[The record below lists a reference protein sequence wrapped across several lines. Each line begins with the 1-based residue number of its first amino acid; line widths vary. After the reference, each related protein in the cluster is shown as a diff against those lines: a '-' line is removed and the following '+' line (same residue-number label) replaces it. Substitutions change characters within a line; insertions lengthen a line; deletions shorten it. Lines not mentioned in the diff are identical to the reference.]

1 MADYRDDFIIA
12 IRYALLKKGA
22 KQKFSLFFLILLSIS
37 IISIDKFL
45 PKFMAPIR
53 SILNDVV
60 YHTSVVSSQ
69 PTVFRKY
76 IVKISEQH
84 YKLLKKNK
92 FLESE
97 LHYLNQE
104 KFNNVFLKTENE
116 ILKEALD
123 LSNNNQF
130 ERDFSI
136 SARVIL
142 DQSSPFLKS
151 ILINKGTNSGIT
163 KGMAVFSKDYLMGI
177 VIETNYLT
185 SRVLLLT
192 DLNSKIPVV
201 IAESNTNAILE
212 GTGNQQNLRLSYLPA
227 TFVMESNKIIFTSGK
242 DGFLS
247 PGIPVAQTYLDKKNK
262 ILIKLLGDPDQA
274 LIVNVVGG
282 PIKREN

>member
-1 MADYRDDFIIA
+1 M
-12 IRYALLKKGA
+12 
-22 KQKFSLFFLILLSIS
+22 
-37 IISIDKFL
+37 
-45 PKFMAPIR
+45 
-53 SILNDVV
+53 
-60 YHTSVVSSQ
+60 
-69 PTVFRKY
+69 
-76 IVKISEQH
+76 
-84 YKLLKKNK
+84 
-92 FLESE
+92 
-97 LHYLNQE
+97 
-104 KFNNVFLKTENE
+104 KTENE

-163 KGMAVFSKDYLMGI
+163 KGMAVFSNDYLMGI

-192 DLNSKIPVV
+192 DLNSKLPVV

-212 GTGNQQNLRLSYLPA
+212 GTGNKQNLRLSYLPA
-227 TFVMESNKIIFTSGK
+227 RFVMESNKIIFTSGK

-274 LIVNVVGG
+274 SIVNVVGG